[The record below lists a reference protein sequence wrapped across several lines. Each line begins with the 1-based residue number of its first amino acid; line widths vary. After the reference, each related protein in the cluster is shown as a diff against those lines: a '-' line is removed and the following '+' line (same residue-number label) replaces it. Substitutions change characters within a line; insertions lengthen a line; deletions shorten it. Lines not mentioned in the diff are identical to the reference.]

1 MGIYVNRT
9 FRKKSRKKTIGG
21 YPPDNETLLNTFV
34 QIKTEIHTQ
43 EQENVKINFFRLT
56 HLNPYN
62 NNVPSVHDMYYL
74 DLDAQAEKYELL
86 HISFQ
91 KFRRIGIG
99 RIANSAYA
107 SLNHIA
113 RAYYNNQFDLTEK
126 SVDGNGNIV
135 TLIPYSENYLQD
147 LKNMRQDLI
156 NANNGNNPTILNAID
171 NMTSEIEIIGHR
183 VELFKTLIA
192 IEGAKNIHRR
202 KRESVNYQLA
212 SFPEDISNE
221 LAKFQF
227 GGSNIPE
234 PKELINIFLENR
246 SALQNPNTEVR
257 GLELYLVTQQKL
269 VYYNN
274 NVSVWNKY
282 TLEPRMRN
290 MDNRQIELI
299 HTSFKRFKYSFW
311 YVTPEQFANMH
322 WGGFYTLDEKS
333 VDSYGNVVNLLQYA
347 EKYVDDLENNTDYTI
362 GEKIQ
367 FKNLLDI
374 IRTLSAIKDA
384 TALAHRA
391 REATNYELAGFPLD
405 ISRNLSNYQYGGGKK
420 VLGQDL
426 IEGKFYK
433 VIRFQFGKSNRVLL
447 TRRNTLHDI
456 PRHIL
461 TDEQG
466 RNRPYITYAKYIS
479 PMDLSLRN
487 RRDLWNRIINARRD
501 YVNTEPHDYKFVDEI
516 GISRRIFEDIRGN
529 IFIISENHL
538 EGPNNEFH
546 EILPSELENEIKKYP
561 DTVARDEL
569 RSKSPI
575 PEELIDTISDMN
587 FKPI

>member
-9 FRKKSRKKTIGG
+9 FRKKSRKKTVGG
-21 YPPDNETLLNTFV
+21 DPSDIETLLNTFV

-62 NNVPSVHDMYYL
+62 NDVPSVHDMYYL
-74 DLDAQAEKYELL
+74 DLDAQADKWELL

-99 RIANSAYA
+99 GIANSAYA

-156 NANNGNNPTILNAID
+156 NANHGNNPTILNAID

-192 IEGAKNIHRR
+192 IKGAKNIHRR

-246 SALQNPNTEVR
+246 LFASAIQNPNTE
-257 GLELYLVTQQKL
+257 ELYHSITQKL

-274 NVSVWNKY
+274 NVHVWNKY

-299 HTSFKRFKYSFW
+299 HTSFKRFKRSINI
-311 YVTPEQFANMH
+311 VTPEQFANMH

-362 GEKIQ
+362 GEKILHKH
-367 FKNLLDI
+367 FLDI

-433 VIRFQFGKSNRVLL
+433 VIRFQFGESSGVLL
-447 TRRNTLHDI
+447 TRSNTLQHV

-487 RRDLWNRIINARRD
+487 RRDLWNRVINARRD
-501 YVNTEPHDYKFVDEI
+501 YLNTEPHDYKFVDEI

-561 DTVARDEL
+561 DKVARDEL

>member
-99 RIANSAYA
+99 GIANSTYA

-156 NANNGNNPTILNAID
+156 NANHGNNPTILNAID

-274 NVSVWNKY
+274 NVPVWNKY

-299 HTSFKRFKYSFW
+299 HTSFKRFKHSFW
-311 YVTPEQFANMH
+311 YVTPEGFANMH

-384 TALAHRA
+384 TNLAHRA

>member
-62 NNVPSVHDMYYL
+62 NDAPSVHDMYYL
-74 DLDAQAEKYELL
+74 NLDAQAEKYELL

-99 RIANSAYA
+99 GIANSAYA

-156 NANNGNNPTILNAID
+156 NANHGNNPTILNAID
-171 NMTSEIEIIGHR
+171 NMTSEIEVIGHR

-246 SALQNPNTEVR
+246 LFASVVQNPNTE
-257 GLELYLVTQQKL
+257 ELYYSITQKL
-269 VYYNN
+269 LYYNN
-274 NVSVWNKY
+274 NVRVWNKY

-299 HTSFKRFKYSFW
+299 HTSFKRFKRSVNI
-311 YVTPEQFANMH
+311 VTPEQFANMY

-362 GEKIQ
+362 GEKILY
-367 FKNLLDI
+367 KHLLDI

-384 TALAHRA
+384 TTLAHRA

-433 VIRFQFGKSNRVLL
+433 VIRFQFGESSRVLL
-447 TRRNTLHDI
+447 TRSNTLQHV

-501 YVNTEPHDYKFVDEI
+501 YLNTEPHDYKFVDEI

>member
-1 MGIYVNRT
+1 MKIKVNRN

-21 YPPDNETLLNTFV
+21 APPDNETLLNTFV
-34 QIKTEIHTQ
+34 QIKKGIHTE
-43 EQENVKINFFRLT
+43 EQENVKIDFFKLT

-62 NNVPSVHDMYYL
+62 TDVPSVHDMYYL
-74 DLDAQAEKYELL
+74 RVDAKAEKYELL
-86 HISFQ
+86 HISFDR
-91 KFRRIGIG
+91 FRRIGIG
-99 RIANSAYA
+99 GIANSAYA
-107 SLNHIA
+107 GLNHIA
-113 RAYYNNQFDLTEK
+113 RAYYDNKFDLTEK
-126 SVDGNGNIV
+126 SVDGSGNIV
-135 TLIPYSENYLQD
+135 TLLPYSENYLQD

-156 NANNGNNPTILNAID
+156 NANNGNNPAMLNAID
-171 NMTSEIEIIGHR
+171 NMTSEIEVIGHR

-234 PKELINIFLENR
+234 PEELINIFLENR
-246 SALQNPNTEVR
+246 VFASVLQNPNIE
-257 GLELYLVTQQKL
+257 ELYGSITQKL

-274 NVSVWNKY
+274 NVRVWNKY

-299 HTSFKRFKYSFW
+299 HTSFKRFKRSVNV
-311 YVTPEQFANMH
+311 VTPEQFANMY

-362 GEKIQ
+362 GEKILY
-367 FKNLLDI
+367 KHLLDI

-384 TALAHRA
+384 TVLAHRA

-433 VIRFQFGKSNRVLL
+433 VIRFQFGESSRVLP
-447 TRRNTLHDI
+447 TRTNTLHHV

-501 YVNTEPHDYKFVDEI
+501 YLNTEPHDYKFVDEI

>member
-1 MGIYVNRT
+1 MGIYVNRN

-21 YPPDNETLLNTFV
+21 APPDNETLLNIFV
-34 QIKTEIHTQ
+34 KIKTEIHTQ

-99 RIANSAYA
+99 GIANSTYA

-274 NVSVWNKY
+274 NVPVWNKY

-384 TALAHRA
+384 TTLAHRA